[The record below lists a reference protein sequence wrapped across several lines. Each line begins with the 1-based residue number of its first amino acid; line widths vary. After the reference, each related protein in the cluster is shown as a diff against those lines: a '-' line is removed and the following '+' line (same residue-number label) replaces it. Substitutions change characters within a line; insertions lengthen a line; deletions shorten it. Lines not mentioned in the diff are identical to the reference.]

1 MVELLWMPVEGRC
14 LRRGKR
20 RPIVIWL
27 GCINRWSDQ
36 PKHLWVKNPNATE
49 AKELHSPQE
58 ILAEIAALDAESAQV
73 LARIG
78 GLLG

>member
-1 MVELLWMPVEGRC
+1 M
-14 LRRGKR
+14 
-20 RPIVIWL
+20 
-27 GCINRWSDQ
+27 
-36 PKHLWVKNPNATE
+36 TE
-49 AKELHSPQE
+49 VYSVQASTIMEHSCPQD